1 MLVASELA
9 QRSALMKTRIV
20 GTTLLLG
27 LFVLAMTGCGAK
39 TAAASKASGPTTV
52 TITLT
57 EFKITSSLTTFTVG
71 TPYHFVVTNGGQA
84 QHELMVMPAAKGT
97 ASEDERDAAELFE
110 ISELDP
116 GQTGAKDFTF
126 TSTAPAG
133 VLEMACHVPG
143 HYESNMRLP
152 IVVQ

>member
-1 MLVASELA
+1 
-9 QRSALMKTRIV
+9 MKTRLI
-20 GTTLLLG
+20 GTTFLLG
-27 LFVLAMTGCGAK
+27 ILVLAVAGCSGK
-39 TAAASKASGPTTV
+39 AATTSTTSGPTTV

-57 EFKITSSLTTFTVG
+57 EFKITSSLTTFKVG
-71 TPYHFVVTNGGQA
+71 TPYHFVATNAGQA
-84 QHELMVMPAAKGT
+84 QHEIMVMPVAKGT

-116 GQTGAKDFTF
+116 GQSGSKDFTF
-126 TSTAPAG
+126 TAPAAAG

-143 HYESNMRLP
+143 HYESGMRLP

>member
-1 MLVASELA
+1 
-9 QRSALMKTRIV
+9 MKTRV
-20 GTTLLLG
+20 FGATLLLG
-27 LFVLAMTGCGAK
+27 LLVLAITGCGAK
-39 TAAASKASGPTTV
+39 TAAASKANQANGPTTV
-52 TITLT
+52 TISLT
-57 EFKITSSLTTFTVG
+57 EFKITSSLTTFKVG
-71 TPYHFVVTNGGQA
+71 TPYHFVVTNAGQA

-116 GQTGAKDFTF
+116 GQSGAKDFTF
-126 TSTAPAG
+126 TAAAPAG

-143 HYESNMRLP
+143 HYESNMRLA

>member
-1 MLVASELA
+1 
-9 QRSALMKTRIV
+9 MKTRIF
-20 GTTLLLG
+20 GATILLG
-27 LFVLAMTGCGAK
+27 LLVLAITGCGTK
-39 TAAASKASGPTTV
+39 TAAASSKSSGPTTV

-57 EFKITSSLTTFTVG
+57 EFKITSSLSTFRVG
-71 TPYHFVVTNGGQA
+71 TSYHFVATNAGTTT
-84 QHELMVMPAAKGT
+84 HELMVMPTAKGT

-126 TSTAPAG
+126 TTAAPAG
-133 VLEMACHVPG
+133 VLEMACHISG
-143 HYESNMRLP
+143 HYESNMRLA

>member
-1 MLVASELA
+1 
-9 QRSALMKTRIV
+9 MKTRIL

-27 LFVLAMTGCGAK
+27 LLVLAITGCGAK
-39 TAAASKASGPTTV
+39 AAASSKAIGPTTV
-52 TITLT
+52 NISLT
-57 EFKITSSLTTFTVG
+57 EFKVTSSLRTFTVG
-71 TPYHFVVTNGGQA
+71 TPYHFVVTNAGQA

-97 ASEDERDAAELFE
+97 ASEDERDASELFE

-116 GQTGAKDFTF
+116 GQTGTKDFTF
-126 TSTAPAG
+126 TTAAPAG

-152 IVVQ
+152 IVVK

>member
-1 MLVASELA
+1 
-9 QRSALMKTRIV
+9 MKTRIFGV
-20 GTTLLLG
+20 TVLLG
-27 LFVLAMTGCGAK
+27 LLILAMTGCGAK
-39 TAAASKASGPTTV
+39 AASASKASGPTTV

-71 TPYHFVVTNGGQA
+71 TPYHFVVTNAGQT
-84 QHELMVMPAAKGT
+84 QHELMVMPVAKGA
-97 ASEDERDAAELFE
+97 ASEDERDASELFE

-126 TSTAPAG
+126 TTAAPAG

-143 HYESNMRLP
+143 HYESNMRLAI
-152 IVVQ
+152 IVK